1 VAKRLPQLA
10 VGGACSG
17 GGGGGWVFNT
27 THNPRLAYWPRKDRG
42 GLVCLISTIF
52 IHFTKQDEQD
62 CFKSVSNISS
72 WLPQNL
78 SPESTVAC
86 RLSEARRSR
95 QVWHNWHTHAS
106 TMKFLNSTSQSESN
120 FNSRWPRYPGLRFA
134 GCYSR

>member
-1 VAKRLPQLA
+1 MTSSVGCWGCLFWGWLWWWWLGFQYHTQPPACVLAKKRQGRASLSDIHIPA
-10 VGGACSG
+10 V
-17 GGGGGWVFNT
+17 
-27 THNPRLAYWPRKDRG
+27 
-42 GLVCLISTIF
+42 VCLVIEAVCLKYQLNASHKT
-52 IHFTKQDEQD
+52 
-62 CFKSVSNISS
+62 
-72 WLPQNL
+72 L